1 MQEHWALVRNDAIPA
16 LSVTW
21 LFVSTC
27 PGQPRT
33 PDPERPKSPETP
45 GFSLV
50 VLKVRLQLAKAHEI
64 FIHVN
69 EQGSHGRSVENG
81 LLTGL
86 AGRDPLEGG

>member
-16 LSVTW
+16 L
-21 LFVSTC
+21 
-27 PGQPRT
+27 
-33 PDPERPKSPETP
+33 
-45 GFSLV
+45 LV

-64 FIHVN
+64 FIYVN

-86 AGRDPLEGG
+86 VQLASVLPLLRLATTKLLNPAKFRASVGRGKIFP